1 MSKIISFSADDE
13 FAGGLED
20 LITSSGYQNR
30 SRFLRDAAL
39 AYAEMKQRGELPE
52 MADDEV
58 VEGHIVVYYQHVAE
72 SKLLEVR
79 HSNHLNVSSYNHSCL
94 PHSHTCVD
102 IMQAIGTALQFRNT
116 IETLQNTAN
125 IDKVAFVA
133 APVREDGCC

>member
-39 AYAEMKQRGELPE
+39 AYAEMKQRGELSE
-52 MADDEV
+52 MADDEM
-58 VEGHIVVYYQHVAE
+58 VEGHLVVYYQHVAE

-79 HSNHLNVSSYNHSCL
+79 HSNHLDVSSYNHSCL
-94 PHSHTCVD
+94 SHSHTCVD

-125 IDKVAFVA
+125 IDKVTFVA
-133 APVREDGCC
+133 APVRDDGCC

>member
-13 FAGGLED
+13 FAGGLEG

-39 AYAEMKQRGELPE
+39 AYAEMKQRGELSE
-52 MADDEV
+52 MADDEM
-58 VEGHIVVYYQHVAE
+58 VEGHLVVYYQHVAE

-79 HSNHLNVSSYNHSCL
+79 HSNHLDVSSYNHSCL
-94 PHSHTCVD
+94 SHSHTCVD

-125 IDKVAFVA
+125 IDKVTFVA
-133 APVREDGCC
+133 APVRDDGCC

>member
-102 IMQAIGTALQFRNT
+102 IMHAIGTALQFRNT

>member
-39 AYAEMKQRGELPE
+39 AYAEIKRRGELSE

-58 VEGHIVVYYQHVAE
+58 VEGHLVVYYQHVAE

-125 IDKVAFVA
+125 IDKVTFVA

>member
-1 MSKIISFSADDE
+1 
-13 FAGGLED
+13 
-20 LITSSGYQNR
+20 
-30 SRFLRDAAL
+30 
-39 AYAEMKQRGELPE
+39 MKQRGELSE

-58 VEGHIVVYYQHVAE
+58 VEGHLVVYYQHVAE

-125 IDKVAFVA
+125 VDKVTFVA

>member
-20 LITSSGYQNR
+20 LIKSSGYQNR

-39 AYAEMKQRGELPE
+39 AYAEMKQRGELSE

-58 VEGHIVVYYQHVAE
+58 VEGHLVVYYQHVAE

-125 IDKVAFVA
+125 IDKVTFVA

>member
-39 AYAEMKQRGELPE
+39 AYAEMKQRGELSE

-58 VEGHIVVYYQHVAE
+58 VEGHLVVYYQHVAE

-125 IDKVAFVA
+125 IDKVTFVA